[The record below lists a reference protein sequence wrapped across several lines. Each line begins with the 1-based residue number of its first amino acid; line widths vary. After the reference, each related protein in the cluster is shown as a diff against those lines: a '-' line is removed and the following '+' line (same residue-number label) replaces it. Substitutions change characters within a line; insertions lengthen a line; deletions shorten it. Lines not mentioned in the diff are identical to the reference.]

1 MSGRQLLEATETE
14 YAFDPAAVTLTDE
27 SVLDRLAP
35 AVREWWVDEF
45 GEYVPENGGFFTPP
59 QREAIPLIDQGT
71 NTLVCSPT
79 GSGKTLASFCSVID
93 ELYRRDRDD
102 PEGLDNS
109 VYCLYVSPLK
119 SLANDIHRN
128 LAVPLSGIRERA
140 AERGHETELR
150 HAIRH
155 GDTSDSDRQAMLE
168 TTPHVLNT
176 TPETLAILLN
186 SPKFKEKLRTVEY
199 VVVDEIHSL
208 AENKRGTHLSVSLER
223 LENMTE
229 GSPTRIG
236 CSATVEP
243 LPTVAKFLVGRE
255 SGSQPIGGSEGAA
268 ESGADDSPADDGFRD
283 YEIVDTRFVREF
295 DLRLEC
301 PTDDLIDTPR
311 DVVNERFYDRLHELV
326 GDHDNTLVFTNTR
339 SGAERV
345 LENLRSRFDA
355 YDETNSGCHHGSMS
369 KEQREAVEEDL
380 KAGDVDVV
388 TSSTSLELGIDMPHL
403 DLVVQVGSP
412 KSVASLLQRVGRAG
426 HQLGETVE
434 GRVIALDRDEL
445 VECSV
450 MLQRAT
456 EGFVDRVFVPAGPQ
470 DVAAQQV
477 YGMAINQIR
486 PETDVLETLRRAYPY
501 RDYTDADWEQLCR
514 YLTAD
519 YDGLEEKNVYAKIWR
534 DTNDAPDGEH
544 HYEEY
549 DVGQPLIGKRGRMA
563 RVIYM
568 TNIGTIPDSFT
579 CDVYTRSDDEWVG
592 QLDEEYLDTLEKGD
606 VFVLG
611 GGNYEFRYRRGSK
624 VYVDPTSSRATVPSW
639 FSERLPLSY
648 DLGREILSVQGEIA
662 TRLREGGR
670 TAVRSW
676 LRGFPIDENSVRSL
690 ARMFDQQRRYAGP
703 SSIPTDD
710 RLVVEEELDREEYRR
725 RYYVHSNYGRRFN
738 DGLSRLVAYR
748 CSRRTNTNV
757 QLAVADNGFTV
768 SMPLNRKV
776 DVADVIESI
785 EPAAALPDL
794 RAALDGTDLLKRY
807 FRIDATRALMILKRY
822 KGYEKSAAEQ
832 QVSSEML
839 LSFAEELDDFAVIE
853 ETYREIVEDKLD
865 LRGIREVLAAVQ
877 AGDVQV
883 THHEVD
889 SPSPRAF
896 GLATLVAS
904 DVVLADDESAALQ
917 EFHARVVEQID
928 GTPAGGGQ

>member
-1 MSGRQLLEATETE
+1 MFGCRSASSTATDNAGSVVPSLNSTADWAYGGVNAATPDTSRDRRSRRSPSRNTVVSNTYPPSRGTRSVPFTGRLRSPVSSPRSTVCSSTSSPESAPYARNRTVTFGVGSRLWSIRVSNWRSAVPPRTSPGATVISSTVTGPGRVTRSGSAITPGTTHATTPVRRRRATAAATNSRSVCTAGDSPESMICFVWRPSRATASPDEHNPLVGATRGSRVSGRQLLEATETD
-14 YAFDPAAVTLTDE
+14 YDFDPAAVTLTDE

-59 QREAIPLIDQGT
+59 QREAIPLIDEGT

-102 PEGLDNS
+102 PDGLDNS

-223 LENMTE
+223 LENMTD

-255 SGSQPIGGSEGAA
+255 SGSHPVSAGGASETNTDETSATDG
-268 ESGADDSPADDGFRD
+268 DDSSTDESTGDDTDTDDFRD

-295 DLRLEC
+295 DLQLEC

-311 DVVNERFYDRLHELV
+311 DVVNDRFYDRLHDLV
-326 GDHDNTLVFTNTR
+326 GSHDNTLVFTNTR

-345 LENLRSRFDA
+345 LETLRGRFDA

-369 KEQREAVEEDL
+369 KDQREAVEEDL

-450 MLQRAT
+450 MLHRAT
-456 EGFVDRVFVPAGPQ
+456 EGFVDRVFIPAEPQ

-534 DTNDAPDGEH
+534 DTNDPPDGEH

-549 DVGQPLIGKRGRMA
+549 DVGRPLIGKRGRMA

-579 CDVYTRSDDEWVG
+579 CDVYTRSGDEWLG

-662 TRLREGGR
+662 SRLREGGR

-690 ARMFDQQRRYAGP
+690 ARMFDQQRR
-703 SSIPTDD
+703 
-710 RLVVEEELDREEYRR
+710 
-725 RYYVHSNYGRRFN
+725 
-738 DGLSRLVAYR
+738 
-748 CSRRTNTNV
+748 
-757 QLAVADNGFTV
+757 
-768 SMPLNRKV
+768 
-776 DVADVIESI
+776 
-785 EPAAALPDL
+785 
-794 RAALDGTDLLKRY
+794 
-807 FRIDATRALMILKRY
+807 
-822 KGYEKSAAEQ
+822 
-832 QVSSEML
+832 
-839 LSFAEELDDFAVIE
+839 
-853 ETYREIVEDKLD
+853 
-865 LRGIREVLAAVQ
+865 
-877 AGDVQV
+877 
-883 THHEVD
+883 
-889 SPSPRAF
+889 
-896 GLATLVAS
+896 
-904 DVVLADDESAALQ
+904 
-917 EFHARVVEQID
+917 
-928 GTPAGGGQ
+928 

>member
-1 MSGRQLLEATETE
+1 MSGRQLLEATETA
-14 YAFDPAAVTLTDE
+14 YDFDPAEVTLRDE

-45 GEYVPENGGFFTPP
+45 GAYVPENEGFFTPP
-59 QREAIPLIDQGT
+59 QREAIPLIDEGT

-102 PEGLDNS
+102 PDGLDNS

-223 LENMTE
+223 LENMTD

-255 SGSQPIGGSEGAA
+255 SGSQPVGGGGEGATA
-268 ESGADDSPADDGFRD
+268 SDADDGFRD

-295 DLRLEC
+295 DLQLEC

-311 DVVNERFYDRLHELV
+311 EVVNERFYDRLHELV
-326 GDHDNTLVFTNTR
+326 GSHDNTLVFTNTR

-388 TSSTSLELGIDMPHL
+388 TSSTSLELGIDMPYL

-445 VECSV
+445 VECAV
-450 MLQRAT
+450 MLRRAT
-456 EGFVDRVFVPAGPQ
+456 EGFVDRVFVPTEAQ
-470 DVAAQQV
+470 DVAAQHV
-477 YGMAINQIR
+477 YGMAINQVR
-486 PETDVLETLRRAYPY
+486 PEQEVLETLRRAYPY

-519 YDGLEEKNVYAKIWR
+519 YDGLEAKNVYAKIWR
-534 DTNDAPDGEH
+534 DTNDPPDGEH
-544 HYEEY
+544 HYDEY

-579 CDVYTRSDDEWVG
+579 CDVYTRSGDEWVG
-592 QLDEEYLDTLEKGD
+592 QLDEEYLDTLETGD

-611 GGNYEFRYRRGSK
+611 GSNYEFRYRRGSK

-648 DLGREILSVQGEIA
+648 DLGREMLAVQGEIA
-662 TRLREGGR
+662 DRLREGGR

-676 LRGFPIDENSVRSL
+676 LREFPIDENSVRSL
-690 ARMFDQQRRYAGP
+690 ARLFDQQHRYAGLA
-703 SSIPTDD
+703 SIPTDE

-785 EPAAALPDL
+785 EPSAALPDL

-853 ETYREIVEDKLD
+853 ETYREIIEDKLD

-877 AGDVQV
+877 AGDVAV

-896 GLATLVAS
+896 GLATLAAS

-928 GTPAGGGQ
+928 GTPTDGSR